1 MGKRTLR
8 SIVTWS
14 LVGLIC
20 NLLFIRLTCDESLP
34 ARLEPA
40 NVYIVSLQII
50 APYPDRIRRDMGQV
64 EVGKGNLG
72 FNVSVI
78 NVFDETLTDTV
89 QYRFGQIEI
98 WWTDQPDVMKTIP
111 ITIRDELETNEIGF
125 WGDIIFDPGDS
136 IYVVTIW
143 PFLMDDDSISMW
155 NHLTPF
161 YTPDGME
168 YPPMEFEAQA
178 KVQLFEQTA
187 MVYSDI
193 VRFRVYFYE

>member
-143 PFLMDDDSISMW
+143 PFLMDD
-155 NHLTPF
+155 
-161 YTPDGME
+161 E